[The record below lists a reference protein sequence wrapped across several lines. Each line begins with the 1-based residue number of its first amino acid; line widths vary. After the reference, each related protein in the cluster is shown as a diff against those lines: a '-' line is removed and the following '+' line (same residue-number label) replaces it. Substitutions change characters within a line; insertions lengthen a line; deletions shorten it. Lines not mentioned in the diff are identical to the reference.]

1 MGFGQAV
8 SRSKRGSVSAEDP
21 LSERG
26 GAQRRGVSAL
36 GGTRSGSQRPAG
48 VKRGRRVAGWV
59 QARLGQNDRMAK
71 MPELGPGPPEPAR
84 NSQVAP
90 NGLCLAVPPVKP
102 DFAVVGRGRCLMCCP
117 CFKIAFC
124 DLKLAT
130 ASASARGRSF
140 DPALQQSRSVRPRIR
155 GQGRHRRR
163 KNPELRVSELD
174 ARVSG
179 GLVWIAEV
187 AEVKRGRRG
196 LGRARTKLGTG

>member
-1 MGFGQAV
+1 
-8 SRSKRGSVSAEDP
+8 
-21 LSERG
+21 
-26 GAQRRGVSAL
+26 
-36 GGTRSGSQRPAG
+36 
-48 VKRGRRVAGWV
+48 
-59 QARLGQNDRMAK
+59 

-187 AEVKRGRRG
+187 AEVKRGRRVLAGFRPAG
-196 LGRARTKLGTG
+196 LNRKAGKIGGEVNPPSRSPRSSCSKCSWIHSARSASFVFQIRCLIPSFLASGSKIGIEFASA